1 MLVPDHQIKLHA
13 THLGFFTWWPGKLIR
28 YDPSDEATTIMMYHI
43 VVWYLPHILCIL
55 SRNFSK
61 FTLLRSTA
69 LLPFLA
75 WIKFKFSLINFTLT
89 IHFNRITYYHGML
102 KKQQEII
109 LLSIEKINYRKL
121 EISTKINNPLIKRK
135 ASFKNHIFKTKNIK
149 ISTFLLFLSVL
160 LFWKK
165 RNSF

>member
-1 MLVPDHQIKLHA
+1 MYDH
-13 THLGFFTWWPGKLIR
+13 
-28 YDPSDEATTIMMYHI
+28 SDEVTTIMMYHI

-89 IHFNRITYYHGML
+89 IHFNRITYYYTML
-102 KKQQEII
+102 KNQQEII
-109 LLSIEKINYRKL
+109 LLSIDMIEKINFRKL
-121 EISTKINNPLIKRK
+121 EILTKINNPLIKRK
-135 ASFKNHIFKTKNIK
+135 ACFKNHIFKTKKKIK
-149 ISTFLLFLSVL
+149 ISTFLLFLSAL